1 MEQGISGFT
10 FPVIHIMVTNFSY
23 DIHAEKVYLMV
34 IFSIQEVGRIENNR
48 LIRWNELGI
57 IK

>member
-1 MEQGISGFT
+1 
-10 FPVIHIMVTNFSY
+10 MVTNFLY
-23 DIHAEKVYLMV
+23 DIPAEKVYLMV
-34 IFSIQEVGRIENNR
+34 IFSTKEVGRIENNR

>member
-1 MEQGISGFT
+1 VHEKLIILTGF
-10 FPVIHIMVTNFSY
+10 VY
-23 DIHAEKVYLMV
+23 DIHAEKAYFMV
-34 IFSIQEVGRIENNR
+34 MFSIREVGRIENNR